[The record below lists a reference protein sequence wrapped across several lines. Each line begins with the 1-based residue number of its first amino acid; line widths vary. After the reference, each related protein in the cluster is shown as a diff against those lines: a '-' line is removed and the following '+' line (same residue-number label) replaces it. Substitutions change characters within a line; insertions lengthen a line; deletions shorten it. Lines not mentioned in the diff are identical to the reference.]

1 MNSPVEYKHVEAQSC
16 PGQPGHHGCIES
28 FFVREHPG
36 LLRHG
41 EVEVVPVPVP
51 EEDVLQ
57 GGAPS
62 LVSLSKGNLQ
72 IHRQDFCDGGNMFL
86 PVSLGSTDPGD
97 PGDCYD

>member
-57 GGAPS
+57 GGAAS
-62 LVSLSKGNLQ
+62 LVSFSEGNLD
-72 IHRQDFCDGGNMFL
+72 RLDEDPEDTSCPTCFL
-86 PVSLGSTDPGD
+86 GKHLPA
-97 PGDCYD
+97 